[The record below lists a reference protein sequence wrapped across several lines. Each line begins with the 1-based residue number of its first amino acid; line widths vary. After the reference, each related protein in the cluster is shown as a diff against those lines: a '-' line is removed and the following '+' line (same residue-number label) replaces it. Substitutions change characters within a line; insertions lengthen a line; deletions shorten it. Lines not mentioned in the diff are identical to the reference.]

1 MGKWLAPLA
10 GPVLAAA
17 VAAAP
22 GAGTAAEVCVPPGQW
37 LDPARNSPIGHADLI
52 AAMAKRGAT

>member
-17 VAAAP
+17 VAAAQAP
-22 GAGTAAEVCVPPGQW
+22 GTW
-37 LDPARNSPIGHADLI
+37 LPLRVR
-52 AAMAKRGAT
+52 RGAETVDIVARFPPTP